1 MVAFSLVVSAA
12 LSQDACDVLTALG
25 IDSDSDLSEYFAD
38 EFSLLEL
45 SSDDRLL
52 REITN
57 AWRVARVQMRVQEQ
71 LHRAPAL
78 PSKRPSHDLGQQP
91 LLLGARPKAR
101 LFPRAALRSRSYTQ
115 AVSQA
120 RLLLFRRDMIE
131 GPGAYRPTAVTLS
144 SFFQVMLDN
153 SEVRRALGRDPDFLV
168 HDYEVPKGEPLTASS
183 KRRLVAMSL
192 PRFTDFLRAVLLGL
206 GIPEADVKAFSSYS
220 LRRFLPTAAD
230 ILRLPEEHRL
240 AIGNWQERPTA
251 TADRAQPRAVH
262 HMAQHYANDK
272 VFTSARIKQEVL
284 VSIFMV
290 ARRVSFKLSWDDFRQ
305 NLPATDDVT
314 QELRKSEWHPAAASI
329 QQGEFR
335 PGSESSDSASSS
347 SGESSS
353 SEDPDAV
360 AWFQQ
365 SLKGLAFRC
374 ASLRTRRH
382 MDGYIVVVEFVDVAA
397 DGPAECSAMAKLKAD
412 ALRRCLVDAK
422 LPDAFVE
429 HCLGTLKMES
439 LDDFVNIVT
448 IKDYETEIKAVLID
462 QCPETKDNPL
472 YLARARAAWRAARTT
487 LLRNEHKKQQGE
499 TVEVQSKEDPGKDVI
514 FSPLSDNM
522 RYPDTILR
530 ICCTALADMS
540 PSALLDFVR
549 SRDENTRARM
559 IELVRQGYAQGEALN
574 KAWREHELRWS
585 LPPQLTRSLEDNNQP
600 AGSPEKKLRTA
611 THYNGQP
618 ICKRNNDNRGCDG
631 SCGKLDIC
639 DVILSDGTVCVVAT
653 ASTDES
659 PSLGRPF
666 EASNHCLSLLQASL
680 LEPVANSRPSVL
692 GSAAKTEY
700 FILGFFSSRTG
711 QGITRTASTRSAFV
725 IELNR
730 CLREYAPQMTWSSIA
745 IAHNVQA
752 SDHVDA
758 ANCPRSWN
766 MTIALG
772 DFQGGGLL
780 VEDSCGSHV
789 LDETASP
796 VSASSFDNHDR
807 AIFFR
812 PAWRHASLPWRDD
825 RWSITCYTHADVH
838 GARDSVLDRFLALA
852 HQGRP
857 RMGFA
862 MFMLALI
869 LRTV

>member
-1 MVAFSLVVSAA
+1 MVAFSPVVSAA
-12 LSQDACDVLTALG
+12 LSQDACDILIALG

-38 EFSLLEL
+38 EFSLLEV

-78 PSKRPSHDLGQQP
+78 PSKRPADDLGQQP

-101 LFPRAALRSRSYTQ
+101 LFPPAALRSRSYTQ

-120 RLLLFRRDMIE
+120 ATPSLPPRHDRRAGCLQAMFQIAILCGSANLVFGADLVLQQDEARPLFDRKFQSLSDDRLVSHRAAMRRWVDWHSKHAPIDQ
-131 GPGAYRPTAVTLS
+131 PFWRPTAVTLS
-144 SFFQVMLDN
+144 SFFQDISRNGPTAASGAFGALMWWRRHVGVPFPLQDALVSHWSAPTQGHTAQQREPLSLRIVLALCKAGASAQGAIRSFVCHALLALVACLRFRHLQRSHNLRLCYSFLRATCRKGKRRVQQTQPPFDWACPAILPFGLPLAEQVMLDN
-153 SEVRRALGRDPDFLV
+153 SEVKRALGRDPDFLV

-251 TADRAQPRAVH
+251 TADRTQPRAVH

-365 SLKGLAFRC
+365 SLKGACHLVQGMAGIRFVPFCQDLPFDAPHC
-374 ASLRTRRH
+374 ARGSGIEPGIKMRH

-397 DGPAECSAMAKLKAD
+397 DGPAECS
-412 ALRRCLVDAK
+412 
-422 LPDAFVE
+422 
-429 HCLGTLKMES
+429 
-439 LDDFVNIVT
+439 
-448 IKDYETEIKAVLID
+448 
-462 QCPETKDNPL
+462 
-472 YLARARAAWRAARTT
+472 
-487 LLRNEHKKQQGE
+487 
-499 TVEVQSKEDPGKDVI
+499 
-514 FSPLSDNM
+514 
-522 RYPDTILR
+522 
-530 ICCTALADMS
+530 
-540 PSALLDFVR
+540 SA
-549 SRDENTRARM
+549 
-559 IELVRQGYAQGEALN
+559 
-574 KAWREHELRWS
+574 
-585 LPPQLTRSLEDNNQP
+585 
-600 AGSPEKKLRTA
+600 
-611 THYNGQP
+611 
-618 ICKRNNDNRGCDG
+618 
-631 SCGKLDIC
+631 
-639 DVILSDGTVCVVAT
+639 
-653 ASTDES
+653 
-659 PSLGRPF
+659 
-666 EASNHCLSLLQASL
+666 
-680 LEPVANSRPSVL
+680 
-692 GSAAKTEY
+692 
-700 FILGFFSSRTG
+700 
-711 QGITRTASTRSAFV
+711 
-725 IELNR
+725 
-730 CLREYAPQMTWSSIA
+730 
-745 IAHNVQA
+745 
-752 SDHVDA
+752 
-758 ANCPRSWN
+758 
-766 MTIALG
+766 
-772 DFQGGGLL
+772 
-780 VEDSCGSHV
+780 
-789 LDETASP
+789 
-796 VSASSFDNHDR
+796 
-807 AIFFR
+807 
-812 PAWRHASLPWRDD
+812 
-825 RWSITCYTHADVH
+825 
-838 GARDSVLDRFLALA
+838 
-852 HQGRP
+852 
-857 RMGFA
+857 
-862 MFMLALI
+862 
-869 LRTV
+869 